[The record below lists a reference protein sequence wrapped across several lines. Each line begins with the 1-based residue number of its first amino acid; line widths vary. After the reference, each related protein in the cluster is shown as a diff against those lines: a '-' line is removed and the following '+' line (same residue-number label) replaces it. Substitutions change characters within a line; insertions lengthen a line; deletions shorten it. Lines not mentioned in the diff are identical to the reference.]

1 MKFGTVADKAWT
13 EAVTVS
19 FFHITVDA
27 RGALRYHTESNRSSC
42 SGRYLPLGR
51 TCRCS
56 VELRLRAI
64 PETER
69 QNDLPCGRDYSSS
82 SSSSRRSSSSAAF
95 LLRRWAKLSSGL
107 TGRTALRSS
116 FTSMS
121 NTTVP
126 SSPEMSRSREMQ
138 LLLVLNDVVA
148 QQIGGDGG
156 ANGVARDLHVGEC
169 RGETG
174 PAAAELCDES
184 LFGRRD
190 FLLAVGIDCLSRRRC
205 GRFSGRG
212 FLFGSSSFQD
222 TVDGYARNR
231 PASRFCALSGSR
243 FRSRLRSGR
252 MTMGSI
258 VASGRWRK
266 GTFRLFRRLRN
277 RGCLRCRS
285 LCRRGGML
293 RCRSCGFEYR
303 LCCSRSFVR
312 RDGGR
317 ILPCSRPDRR
327 LSGAAGCLYRA
338 RCGSSCERRKL
349 RSVRL

>member
-42 SGRYLPLGR
+42 SGRYLPFGR

-56 VELRLRAI
+56 AELRLRAI

-95 LLRRWAKLSSGL
+95 LLRRWASFVFRLDGADCAPVL
-107 TGRTALRSS
+107 FYFDVEYDRSVEPRDV
-116 FTSMS
+116 TQQG
-121 NTTVP
+121 N
-126 SSPEMSRSREMQ
+126 Q

-231 PASRFCALSGSR
+231 PASRFCGLSGSR

-252 MTMGSI
+252 MAMGSI

-277 RGCLRCRS
+277 RGVCVAARS
-285 LCRRGGML
+285 AGEAVCCGAGRAGSDTG
-293 RCRSCGFEYR
+293 CVAAVPSCGGTEEGYC
-303 LCCSRSFVR
+303 LAAAPT
-312 RDGGR
+312 G
-317 ILPCSRPDRR
+317 R

-338 RCGSSCERRKL
+338 RCGSSRERRKA